1 MSSEAVVA
9 NKFKG
14 KALIVY
20 HFFGDALWALA
31 PGSPVP
37 NSGFSKD
44 IIRGIQLADDN
55 TEPAQEEAREDI
67 ETPVKTGMRVCLPI
81 QMLID

>member
-31 PGSPVP
+31 PGSLVP

-44 IIRGIQLADDN
+44 VIRGIQRTDDS
-55 TEPAQEEAREDI
+55 TEPAQEEAREDT
-67 ETPVKTGMRVCLPI
+67 ETPAKTGIRICLPI